1 VVFPLLEPI
10 YFCLVINKKNVMKT
24 IAKILVLAAVLM
36 GGPLARA
43 NGPIKNG
50 VEKSI
55 IHFDV
60 EPIFVKR
67 GQTVM
72 MNLLNTSQGKV
83 SLKVYDSEMRLVY
96 NETVQG
102 KLVVEKAFNFEK
114 AYEDQYTIVV
124 SDIHGTYRE
133 IVEVK

>member
-1 VVFPLLEPI
+1 MVFSALYAI
-10 YFCLVINKKNVMKT
+10 YFCPVIQKKNVMRA

-36 GGPLARA
+36 GSHVVLA
-43 NGPIKNG
+43 NGPLKSG

-55 IHFDV
+55 IHFDE
-60 EPIFVKR
+60 EPVFVKR
-67 GQTVM
+67 GQTIM

-83 SLKVYDSEMRLVY
+83 RLRVYDSLNRLVY
-96 NETVQG
+96 NETVEG
-102 KLVVEKAFNFEK
+102 KLVVEKAFNFER

-133 IVEVK
+133 TVEVK

>member
-1 VVFPLLEPI
+1 
-10 YFCLVINKKNVMKT
+10 MRA

-36 GGPLARA
+36 GGPVALA
-43 NGPIKNG
+43 NGPFKSG
-50 VEKSI
+50 VEKKI
-55 IHFDV
+55 IHFEM
-60 EPIFVKR
+60 EPVFLKR

-83 SLKVYDSEMRLVY
+83 SLRVYDSQKRLVY
-96 NETVQG
+96 NETVEG
-102 KLVVEKAFNFEK
+102 KLVVEKAFNFER

-133 IVEVK
+133 TVEVK